1 MKRLLVLLLLCACA
15 VAALPGCKEIPEPV
29 QQPLPKAPSLME
41 QWKQEM
47 VPEGADIVFEA
58 QQFAGHVSFSAW
70 YSIAVTL
77 RDGEL
82 CLSGK
87 PYEQVEYYV
96 NLGLELNENV
106 LSVWKNTDRETAAEI
121 LTKIQN
127 SPGFLLESKEADR
140 TAPKVAVCEVDGMT
154 YFLFTADSDSNEVM
168 RIYCANRTA

>member
-1 MKRLLVLLLLCACA
+1 
-15 VAALPGCKEIPEPV
+15 
-29 QQPLPKAPSLME
+29 ME
-41 QWKQEM
+41 QWKQET

-96 NLGLELNENV
+96 NLGLEINENV

-127 SPGFLLESKEADR
+127 SPSFLLESKEADR

-168 RIYCANRTA
+168 RIYRANRTA

>member
-1 MKRLLVLLLLCACA
+1 
-15 VAALPGCKEIPEPV
+15 
-29 QQPLPKAPSLME
+29 ME
-41 QWKQEM
+41 QWKQET

-70 YSIAVTL
+70 YSIAVTV

-96 NLGLELNENV
+96 NLGLEINENV

-127 SPGFLLESKEADR
+127 SPSFLLESKEADR

>member
-1 MKRLLVLLLLCACA
+1 MQ
-15 VAALPGCKEIPEPV
+15 P
-29 QQPLPKAPSLME
+29 PLPKAPSLME
-41 QWKQEM
+41 QWKQET

-96 NLGLELNENV
+96 NLGLEINENV

-127 SPGFLLESKEADR
+127 SPSFLLESKEADR

-168 RIYCANRTA
+168 RIYRANRTA